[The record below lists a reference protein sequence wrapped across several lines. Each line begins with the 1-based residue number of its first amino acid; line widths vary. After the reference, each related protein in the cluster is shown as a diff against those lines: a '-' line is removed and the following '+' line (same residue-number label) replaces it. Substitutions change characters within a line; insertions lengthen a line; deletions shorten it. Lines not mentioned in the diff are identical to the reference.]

1 MVALF
6 AIGVSPAVI
15 VSVKA
20 LQYQITVVDSYSKL
34 PLGGACITLMGSTV
48 WGDTIFYQR
57 FTNGYGVA
65 IVDPP
70 FTPNSWH
77 VELDGYTEQI
87 FVWPPSLGVIVYL
100 ESIVPQITLN
110 IATSGPGYVAN
121 GPTNQYH
128 QIHGPIIYHVGN
140 TVTFVAIPEQGST
153 FINWVL
159 NGVAYTDN
167 TLNLA
172 ITQPMEGQTLT
183 AVFSETTLP
192 LVPSTSMAIVCVA
205 AIVVSIAVLFRK
217 KPMT

>member
-6 AIGVSPAVI
+6 AIGVSPALI

-34 PLGGACITLMGSTV
+34 PLGGACITLMGTTV

-87 FVWPPSLGVIVYL
+87 FVGSPSSGVIVYL

-110 IATSGPGYVAN
+110 IATSGLGYVAN
-121 GPTNQYH
+121 GPTNQYPR
-128 QIHGPIIYHVGN
+128 IHGPIIYHVGN
-140 TVTFVAIPEQGST
+140 TVTFIAIPEQGST

-172 ITQPMEGQTLT
+172 ITQSMEGQTLT
-183 AVFSETTLP
+183 AVFSGTTP
-192 LVPSTSMAIVCVA
+192 PSVPSTSMAIAGVA
-205 AIVVSIAVLFRK
+205 AIVAVAILAVK
-217 KPMT
+217 KKKK